1 MKNCINIC
9 SFSNE
14 SSNMQHVKH
23 DIAESIG
30 QFLLNNELTS
40 TDLQS
45 MKQFFDEQKLR
56 IASAVVRHNSKTIA
70 NILNSK
76 LEGYRQK
83 LTRALI
89 CFDCTCI
96 NYNFHQTKGLWL
108 EFESYGL
115 LFKFEQLWFPT
126 PYVSETMD
134 YSGNM
139 DYDLC
144 VLNCDEEKFI
154 ETDTVN
160 EGLMIMEH
168 LLKYL
173 RFSSS
178 ELTNFQ
184 KLWSGGQKNIRREIV
199 SDFFENNNITTKLFH
214 QCRAEVLED
223 QFDMDKIFRTDI
235 SF

>member
-1 MKNCINIC
+1 
-9 SFSNE
+9 
-14 SSNMQHVKH
+14 MQHVKH
-23 DIAESIG
+23 DIAESID

-83 LTRALI
+83 LTRALM
-89 CFDCTCI
+89 CFEQICI
-96 NYNFHQTKGLWL
+96 NHNHHQTKGLWL

-115 LFKFEQLWFPT
+115 LFQFKQLWFPT
-126 PYVSETMD
+126 QYVSEYMD
-134 YSGNM
+134 YSGNV

-144 VLNCDEEKFI
+144 VLNCDEEKFV
-154 ETDTVN
+154 ETDTVK

-173 RFSSS
+173 RFSSG

-184 KLWSGGQKNIRREIV
+184 KLWSGGLKNIRREIV
-199 SDFFENNNITTKLFH
+199 SDFFENNDITTSLFH
-214 QCRAEVLED
+214 QCRDELLED
-223 QFDMDKIFRTDI
+223 QFDIGEIFQKDL
-235 SF
+235 SFLLN